1 MYTIPAG
8 MLTDNGIF
16 KRFMSAILIAASMM
30 CICCMHTSIVCSI
43 LHQQFRQ
50 QVQAQSTRVLT
61 HKVIANAHR
70 KWYSS
75 WMIQNDIACFQNHL
89 LEVDAK
95 KAAGP
100 TWETVRYMVSEI
112 QYGGRITDDFDQLLM
127 DTYAEKYFHQE
138 VTRPNFELYK
148 DERAGISYK
157 IPDSGEIEGFRK
169 VAEAFTNMTLIIY
182 VTAVC

>member
-1 MYTIPAG
+1 MQVHFER
-8 MLTDNGIF
+8 GI
-16 KRFMSAILIAASMM
+16 A
-30 CICCMHTSIVCSI
+30 V
-43 LHQQFRQ
+43 
-50 QVQAQSTRVLT
+50 
-61 HKVIANAHR
+61 
-70 KWYSS
+70 
-75 WMIQNDIACFQNHL
+75 QNHL

-138 VTRPNFELYK
+138 VTRPGFELYK

-169 VAEAFTNMTLIIY
+169 VGTAKTAKQTLPSALVSLICMSMKATLLNLLLLPSVCLIHVLDYLSNIRFRSGCMTGM
-182 VTAVC
+182 

>member
-1 MYTIPAG
+1 
-8 MLTDNGIF
+8 MLRKRHALCRHATSYGIA
-16 KRFMSAILIAASMM
+16 M
-30 CICCMHTSIVCSI
+30 
-43 LHQQFRQ
+43 
-50 QVQAQSTRVLT
+50 
-61 HKVIANAHR
+61 
-70 KWYSS
+70 
-75 WMIQNDIACFQNHL
+75 QNHL

-148 DERAGISYK
+148 DDRAGISYK
-157 IPDSGEIEGFRK
+157 IPDSSEIEGFRK
-169 VAEAFTNMTLIIY
+169 VHSTSETQRTTAFLLGQLAFIKAGSS
-182 VTAVC
+182 TAVLVTT

>member
-1 MYTIPAG
+1 MSLLL
-8 MLTDNGIF
+8 LT
-16 KRFMSAILIAASMM
+16 RPL
-30 CICCMHTSIVCSI
+30 
-43 LHQQFRQ
+43 L
-50 QVQAQSTRVLT
+50 
-61 HKVIANAHR
+61 
-70 KWYSS
+70 
-75 WMIQNDIACFQNHL
+75 QNHL

-169 VAEAFTNMTLIIY
+169 ASW
-182 VTAVC
+182 TAP

>member
-1 MYTIPAG
+1 MI
-8 MLTDNGIF
+8 LTMHCLLSTAFD
-16 KRFMSAILIAASMM
+16 ILLF
-30 CICCMHTSIVCSI
+30 C
-43 LHQQFRQ
+43 L
-50 QVQAQSTRVLT
+50 L
-61 HKVIANAHR
+61 
-70 KWYSS
+70 
-75 WMIQNDIACFQNHL
+75 QNHL

-138 VTRPNFELYK
+138 VTRPGFELYK
-148 DERAGISYK
+148 DERASISYK

-169 VAEAFTNMTLIIY
+169 VSWADSL
-182 VTAVC
+182 VG

>member
-1 MYTIPAG
+1 MHTCA
-8 MLTDNGIF
+8 
-16 KRFMSAILIAASMM
+16 AAS
-30 CICCMHTSIVCSI
+30 TTA
-43 LHQQFRQ
+43 RP
-50 QVQAQSTRVLT
+50 QVSLLLLTRPLL
-61 HKVIANAHR
+61 
-70 KWYSS
+70 
-75 WMIQNDIACFQNHL
+75 QNHL

-169 VAEAFTNMTLIIY
+169 ASW
-182 VTAVC
+182 TAP

>member
-1 MYTIPAG
+1 M
-8 MLTDNGIF
+8 
-16 KRFMSAILIAASMM
+16 
-30 CICCMHTSIVCSI
+30 
-43 LHQQFRQ
+43 
-50 QVQAQSTRVLT
+50 
-61 HKVIANAHR
+61 
-70 KWYSS
+70 
-75 WMIQNDIACFQNHL
+75 QNHL

-157 IPDSGEIEGFRK
+157 IPDSSEIEGFRK
-169 VAEAFTNMTLIIY
+169 VCNLSETQKATAIAFASTHAEMLESCCACHYLVY
-182 VTAVC
+182 A

>member
-1 MYTIPAG
+1 M
-8 MLTDNGIF
+8 
-16 KRFMSAILIAASMM
+16 
-30 CICCMHTSIVCSI
+30 
-43 LHQQFRQ
+43 
-50 QVQAQSTRVLT
+50 
-61 HKVIANAHR
+61 
-70 KWYSS
+70 
-75 WMIQNDIACFQNHL
+75 QNHL

-127 DTYAEKYFHQE
+127 DTYAEKFFHQE
-138 VTRPNFELYK
+138 VTKPNFELYK

-169 VAEAFTNMTLIIY
+169 VSKLSEPGRSTVVVPDKSDCTMLEVALP
-182 VTAVC
+182 C

>member
-1 MYTIPAG
+1 LFI
-8 MLTDNGIF
+8 
-16 KRFMSAILIAASMM
+16 
-30 CICCMHTSIVCSI
+30 
-43 LHQQFRQ
+43 
-50 QVQAQSTRVLT
+50 
-61 HKVIANAHR
+61 HKAIANAHR
-70 KWYSS
+70 NCCSS
-75 WMIQNDIACFQNHL
+75 WKVQSGIACLQNHL

>member
-1 MYTIPAG
+1 MHCVRT
-8 MLTDNGIF
+8 
-16 KRFMSAILIAASMM
+16 AAFDSLLF
-30 CICCMHTSIVCSI
+30 C
-43 LHQQFRQ
+43 L
-50 QVQAQSTRVLT
+50 L
-61 HKVIANAHR
+61 
-70 KWYSS
+70 
-75 WMIQNDIACFQNHL
+75 QNHL

-138 VTRPNFELYK
+138 VTRPGFELYK
-148 DERAGISYK
+148 DERASISYK

-169 VAEAFTNMTLIIY
+169 VSLADSLVCQCLLSLI
-182 VTAVC
+182 

>member
-1 MYTIPAG
+1 M
-8 MLTDNGIF
+8 
-16 KRFMSAILIAASMM
+16 
-30 CICCMHTSIVCSI
+30 
-43 LHQQFRQ
+43 
-50 QVQAQSTRVLT
+50 
-61 HKVIANAHR
+61 
-70 KWYSS
+70 
-75 WMIQNDIACFQNHL
+75 
-89 LEVDAK
+89 DAK

-169 VAEAFTNMTLIIY
+169 VAQAFTVMTPMM
-182 VTAVC
+182 AVCSVMQISPSQVGLYVSMYTAHNSSVCLALPHRLGGKHNLTV